1 METTYTVAGTA
12 TQHGITK
19 VRFANDFV
27 SRYKILLKNKCDPI
41 NLIELPNP
49 MTKLEALKHLESL
62 DWDGDDGYAVTSKL
76 YEIMKEAKKGE
87 FKKEISLSD
96 IRKRKVDVTVT
107 PMDILKQTGF
117 IDVDVSELELE
128 E

>member
-1 METTYTVAGTA
+1 MEKTFTVAGTA

-27 SRYKILLKNKCDPI
+27 SRYKILLKNGCDPI
-41 NLIELPNP
+41 NLIELPEP

-62 DWDGDDGYAVTSKL
+62 DWPGDDGYAITSKL

-87 FKKEISLSD
+87 FKKEFSLSE
-96 IRKRKVDVTVT
+96 IRSRKVDVS
-107 PMDILKQTGF
+107 PIEILQQTGF
-117 IDVDVSELELE
+117 MDVDVSELELE
-128 E
+128 

>member
-1 METTYTVAGTA
+1 MEKKFTVAGTA

-27 SRYKILLKNKCDPI
+27 SRYKILLKNGCDPI
-41 NLIELPNP
+41 NLIELPEP
-49 MTKLEALKHLESL
+49 MTKLEALRHLESL
-62 DWDGDDGYAVTSKL
+62 NWQEDDGYAVTSKL

-87 FKKEISLSD
+87 FKKEISLSE
-96 IRKRKVDVTVT
+96 IRKRKVDVTPVE
-107 PMDILKQTGF
+107 ILTQTGF
-117 IDVDVSELELE
+117 MDVDVSELELE

>member
-1 METTYTVAGTA
+1 MEKNFTVAGTA

-27 SRYKILLKNKCDPI
+27 SRYKILLKNGCDPI
-41 NLIELPNP
+41 NLIELPEP
-49 MTKLEALKHLESL
+49 MSKLDALRHLESL
-62 DWDGDDGYAVTSKL
+62 DWDGDDGYAITSKL

-87 FKKEISLSD
+87 FKKEISLSE

-107 PMDILKQTGF
+107 PIDILKQTGF
-117 IDVDVSELELE
+117 MDVDVSELELE